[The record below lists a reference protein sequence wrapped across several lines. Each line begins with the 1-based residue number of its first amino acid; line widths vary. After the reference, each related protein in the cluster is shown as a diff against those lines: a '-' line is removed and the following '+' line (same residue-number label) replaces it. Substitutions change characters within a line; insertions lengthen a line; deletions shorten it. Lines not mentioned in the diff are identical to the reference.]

1 MYNIKQTGVSLIEV
15 LVTIL
20 IMALGMVGIVFYTAA
35 SLHATAANHD
45 RGNAVQAIGQAIEP
59 IIYSVNS
66 AAAMN
71 TALTGFN
78 AASGV
83 TVANDN
89 GKDSYVIKLVSVRN
103 GDEKV
108 TVGSIPAT
116 LTSPVTAEFSVP
128 YKGADDKT
136 KTVMSS
142 YTFFFQ

>member
-1 MYNIKQTGVSLIEV
+1 MYNVKQTGVSLIEV

-35 SLHATAANHD
+35 SIHATAANHD

-66 AAAMN
+66 ATALN
-71 TALTGFN
+71 TALLGFA

-83 TVANDN
+83 VVNNDN
-89 GKDSYVIKLVSVRN
+89 GKDSYAIKLVGVRN
-103 GDEKV
+103 GDEAV
-108 TVGSIPAT
+108 TTGAIPAT
-116 LTSPVTAEFSVP
+116 LISPVTAEFSVP
-128 YKGADDKT
+128 YQGADNKI